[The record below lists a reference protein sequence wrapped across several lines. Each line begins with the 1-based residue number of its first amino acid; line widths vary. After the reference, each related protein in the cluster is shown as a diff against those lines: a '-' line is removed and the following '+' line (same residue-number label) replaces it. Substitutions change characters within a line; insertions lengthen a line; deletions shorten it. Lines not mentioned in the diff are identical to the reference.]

1 MIVIT
6 GAMMAAGAAAGGA
19 SGLKA
24 LGSYFKN
31 RDALRRKN
39 KQIAKA
45 EIRDSRNFLAQSQQY
60 KAYVDNALAEY
71 EADKANLA
79 VQYEFNG
86 RARQESIEAG
96 LTQLADISDGF
107 IEKAFSRQMKL
118 AEATGKTAA
127 AGLTGT
133 TAERFDRVQK
143 GVAQRNTARDVQS
156 MGAAESAFMFR
167 DKQAQFAQAVA
178 NQNAY
183 NRVRPPSFGPAPAAP
198 MGRERMEDNTT
209 RDLMFGLGTAVL
221 DGAAAGFGAAPKTPF
236 KNNIPKPKPNLG
248 NFSSA
253 SIPGINYDSFSIY
266 PEAFSMNNAVG
277 GSNGFSSFFMPT
289 GRGQS
294 TTSLINT
301 PMFNAF

>member
-31 RDALRRKN
+31 RDALSRKN

-45 EIRDSRNFLAQSQQY
+45 EFRDSQNFIAQSQQY
-60 KAYVDNALAEY
+60 KAFVDNALAEY
-71 EADKANLA
+71 EADKANLS

-107 IEKAFSRQMKL
+107 IEKAFARQMKL

-133 TAERFDRVQK
+133 TADRFDRVQK
-143 GVAQRNTARDVQS
+143 GVAQRNTARDGQS
-156 MGAAESAFMFR
+156 MVAAEGAFMFR

-198 MGRERMEDNTT
+198 MARERMADNTG

-236 KNNIPKPKPNLG
+236 KNNIGSNG
-248 NFSSA
+248 SSR
-253 SIPGINYDSFSIY
+253 
-266 PEAFSMNNAVG
+266 AFSLPQLSPTAQINPAVG
-277 GSNGFSSFFMPT
+277 GQFFMDNALGNNGFSSFFAPT
-289 GRGQS
+289 GRGIS
-294 TTSLINT
+294 TTNLINT
-301 PMFNAF
+301 VF

>member
-45 EIRDSRNFLAQSQQY
+45 ELRDSQNFLAQSQQY

-71 EADKANLA
+71 EADKANLSM
-79 VQYEFNG
+79 QYEFNG

-127 AGLTGT
+127 AGMTGVS
-133 TAERFDRVQK
+133 AGRFDRVQR
-143 GVAQRNTARDVQS
+143 GVAARNTGRDVAS
-156 MGAAESAFMFR
+156 MQRAEGAFMFR
-167 DKQAQFAQAVA
+167 EKQAQFAQAVA

-198 MGRERMEDNTT
+198 MGRERMEDNTG

-221 DGAAAGFGAAPKTPF
+221 DGAAAGFSVGQIY
-236 KNNIPKPKPNLG
+236 KNKN
-248 NFSSA
+248 SCQRH
-253 SIPGINYDSFSIY
+253 D
-266 PEAFSMNNAVG
+266 
-277 GSNGFSSFFMPT
+277 
-289 GRGQS
+289 Q
-294 TTSLINT
+294 
-301 PMFNAF
+301 

>member
-24 LGSYFKN
+24 LGSFFKN
-31 RDALRRKN
+31 RDALSRKN

-45 EIRDSRNFLAQSQQY
+45 EFRDSQNFIAQSQQY
-60 KAYVDNALAEY
+60 KAFVDNALAEY
-71 EADKANLA
+71 EADKANLS

-107 IEKAFSRQMKL
+107 IEKAFARQMKL

-133 TAERFDRVQK
+133 TADRFDRVQK
-143 GVAQRNTARDVQS
+143 GVAQRNTARDGQS
-156 MGAAESAFMFR
+156 MVAAEGAFMFR

-198 MGRERMEDNTT
+198 MARERMADNTG

-236 KNNIPKPKPNLG
+236 KNNIGSNG
-248 NFSSA
+248 SSR
-253 SIPGINYDSFSIY
+253 
-266 PEAFSMNNAVG
+266 AFSLPQLSPTAQINPAVG
-277 GSNGFSSFFMPT
+277 GQFFMDNALGNNGFSSFFAPT
-289 GRGQS
+289 GRGIS
-294 TTSLINT
+294 TTNLINT
-301 PMFNAF
+301 VF

>member
-24 LGSYFKN
+24 IGSYFKN
-31 RDALRRKN
+31 RDTLRRKN

-45 EIRDSRNFLAQSQQY
+45 ELRDSRNFIAQSQQY

-79 VQYEFNG
+79 MQYEFNG

-118 AEATGKTAA
+118 AEATGKAAA

-133 TAERFDRVQK
+133 TARRFDTAQR
-143 GVAQRNTARDVQS
+143 GVAGRNTARDGQS
-156 MGAAESAFMFR
+156 MVATEGAFMFR
-167 DKQAQFAQAVA
+167 EKQAQFAQAVA

-221 DGAAAGFGAAPKTPF
+221 DGAAAGFSVAPKTPF
-236 KNNIPKPKPNLG
+236 KNNIPTPKP
-248 NFSSA
+248 A
-253 SIPGINYDSFSIY
+253 SPWQLPAGINPLGIDAQQFGT
-266 PEAFSMNNAVG
+266 ANFQL
-277 GSNGFSSFFMPT
+277 NGFNGAFPSNLTIGQDFVPGYNSF
-289 GRGQS
+289 
-294 TTSLINT
+294 
-301 PMFNAF
+301 

>member
-6 GAMMAAGAAAGGA
+6 GAMMAAAGA
-19 SGLKA
+19 SAGAGGLKA
-24 LGSYFKN
+24 IGSYFKN
-31 RDALRRKN
+31 RDTLRRKN

-45 EIRDSRNFLAQSQQY
+45 ELRDSRNFIAQSQQY

-79 VQYEFNG
+79 MQYEFNG

-118 AEATGKTAA
+118 AEATGKAAA

-133 TAERFDRVQK
+133 TARRFDTAQK
-143 GVAQRNTARDVQS
+143 GVAGRNTARDGQS
-156 MGAAESAFMFR
+156 MVAAEGAFMFR
-167 DKQAQFAQAVA
+167 EKQAEFAQAVA

-198 MGRERMEDNTT
+198 IARERLEDNST
-209 RDLMFGLGTAVL
+209 RDLLFGLGTAVL

-236 KNNIPKPKPNLG
+236 KNNIPTPKPADPFNPRGL
-248 NFSSA
+248 
-253 SIPGINYDSFSIY
+253 SFSG
-266 PEAFSMNNAVG
+266 VG
-277 GSNGFSSFFMPT
+277 WGDAPVALPQAGLENLPVSQQLFPGLN
-289 GRGQS
+289 
-294 TTSLINT
+294 
-301 PMFNAF
+301 